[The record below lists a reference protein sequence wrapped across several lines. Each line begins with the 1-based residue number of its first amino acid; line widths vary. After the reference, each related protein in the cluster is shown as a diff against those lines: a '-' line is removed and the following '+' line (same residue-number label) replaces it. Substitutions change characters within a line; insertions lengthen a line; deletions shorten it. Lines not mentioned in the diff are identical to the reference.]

1 MYVLELGGTRNRG
14 FHTKLSSVN
23 EGHIFLCI
31 AVKDKGDT
39 GRNIR
44 PTNYLLHIDTR
55 PFKLV
60 NSKESLSLKGLTKR
74 RELNRARTSRVA
86 VTVLEP
92 LLHRWDVEGRV
103 IDWCRCYCP
112 SLWGLHVPS
121 RVGIRTRRKWIW
133 VVHPHGIVE
142 HGWHYPWHCMVRG
155 RVSVVRQLIIG
166 NGCRFMVLAAASAT
180 ARSICKCIDSRG
192 FLVNGRVFGVLYTVL
207 APPIEMIQKL
217 TTNVAQNRRSCSV
230 RE

>member
-14 FHTKLSSVN
+14 FHTKLSSMN

-60 NSKESLSLKGLTKR
+60 NSKESLSLKGLTER

-103 IDWCRCYCP
+103 IDWCCCYCP
-112 SLWGLHVPS
+112 RLWGLHVS
-121 RVGIRTRRKWIW
+121 GRIGIRTRRKWIW
-133 VVHPHGIVE
+133 VHPHRIVE

-155 RVSVVRQLIIG
+155 RMGVVRQWIIG
-166 NGCRFMVLAAASAT
+166 NGCILAAASAT
-180 ARSICKCIDSRG
+180 ARTICKCVDSGR
-192 FLVNGRVFGVLYTVL
+192 FLVDTRFFAVLYSTQ
-207 APPIEMIQKL
+207 E
-217 TTNVAQNRRSCSV
+217 C
-230 RE
+230 